1 MADRSYKLT
10 LSLSDGSTIN
20 AGTITAPQGPN
31 GANGSN
37 GATFTPNVSAA
48 GVLSWTN
55 NGGLTNPP
63 PISIKGPKGDDAVIT
78 ASDVENW
85 GFTKNKGTVTSVA
98 VKINGT
104 IKGTVTSSGTI
115 DLGTVLT
122 EHQDISGKANLLGG
136 NTFTGKQTLNSPG
149 SDGYSIDASGYVK
162 GSWLQASAIAN
173 KGANTGKVCV
183 FDNSGWIYYRTPAE
197 ILAEAGGAKASDI
210 PDVSGKAN
218 LNGGNYFNGFQ
229 TIDGDISISKTVSCS
244 DEIAGVNLSACDD
257 GQSGGSPYFSV
268 RYNNGAPTIN
278 LTDGTS
284 LNMDDNPGTSG
295 QVLTSQ
301 GAGVTPIWSDITKHG
316 YTKLT
321 NEDLNTIVEVGWYR
335 AEANNSCTNKPPLA
349 GVNAFVLVTEKGK
362 DTFVKQTVWLYHSSF
377 VVFTDCY
384 CRCTRDS
391 GNSWGDWSTLQMVD
405 HNPQAFYGCKTFSDG
420 ISLSGS
426 LEANN
431 SVGTTGQVLTSQGA
445 GNTPIWGDVT
455 KHGYTELT
463 NENLDTITEEGWYR
477 AAKGNACTNKP
488 SGIFDYGFTL
498 VVEKGIDAHITQ
510 TISYLANSGDSYYKT
525 YSRKSITNGSTWT
538 VWLLLQAMS
547 DTYQQTFSGRKTFS
561 SGINLTNSLQINGSS
576 GTAGQVLTSNG
587 PDTPP
592 QWKTPSSGGNSVASV
607 VDLTGSL
614 IGGDAYFPF
623 NNGEEGS
630 FTGMIYCEYNTSAG
644 DFEFQINDQIFSCTP
659 ASQDITLRVT
669 IDRMY
674 NGYVYYY
681 YYTIISNDA
690 LIDNSGFFTD
700 TNSDMYISTSMG
712 SSYTQR
718 GVGTIIKK
726 DV

>member
-31 GANGSN
+31 GANG
-37 GATFTPNVSAA
+37 ATFTPSVSAA

-63 PISIKGPKGDDAVIT
+63 PISIKGPKGDDAIIT

-98 VKINGT
+98 VKMNGS

-122 EHQDISGKANLLGG
+122 AHQDISGKANLSGG

-149 SDGYSIDASGYVK
+149 SDGYSINAAGYVK
-162 GSWLQASAIAN
+162 GSWLQASSIAN

-197 ILAEAGGAKASDI
+197 ILAEAGGAKAGDI

-218 LNGGNYFNGFQ
+218 LSGGNIFNGFQ

-268 RYNNGAPTIN
+268 KYNNGAPTVN
-278 LTDGTS
+278 FTDGTS
-284 LNMDDNPGTSG
+284 LNMDDNAGTSG

-301 GAGVTPIWSDITKHG
+301 GAGKTPVWSDVTKHG
-316 YTKLT
+316 YTQLT
-321 NEDLNTIVEVGWYR
+321 NENLNTIVEVGWYR
-335 AEANNSCTNKPPLA
+335 AAANNSCTNKPPLA
-349 GVNAFVLVTEKGK
+349 GANAFVLVTEKGK
-362 DTFVKQTVWLYHSSF
+362 DTFIKQTVWLYHSSF

-405 HNPQAFYGCKTFSDG
+405 HNPQAFYGRKTFSDG

-426 LEANN
+426 LESNN

-455 KHGYTELT
+455 KHSYTELT
-463 NENLDTITEEGWYR
+463 NEDLNTILTPGWYR
-477 AAKGNACTNKP
+477 AAKNNSCKNIPTVSGN
-488 SGIFDYGFTL
+488 GFIL
-498 VVEKGIDAHITQ
+498 IVESSSPNYI
-510 TISYLANSGDSYYKT
+510 
-525 YSRKSITNGSTWT
+525 
-538 VWLLLQAMS
+538 
-547 DTYQQTFSGRKTFS
+547 QQTFYVIGILSTYYIRYTNNGGTSWVGAGWYTYQLVGTDVQTFYGRKTFS
-561 SGINLTNSLQINGSS
+561 NGITLNSSLQVNGSS
-576 GTAGQVLTSNG
+576 GTAGQVLTSTG
-587 PDTPP
+587 TGTP
-592 QWKTPSSGGNSVASV
+592 QWAFPSSSGGNVASV

-614 IGGDAYFPF
+614 IGGGAYFPF

-669 IDRMY
+669 IDRFY
-674 NGYVYYY
+674 NGYVYSY
-681 YYTIISNDA
+681 YYTIISNDG

-700 TNSDMYISTSMG
+700 TNRDMYISTSMG
-712 SSYTQR
+712 SSYAQG

-726 DV
+726 VL